1 MTYYIEMMRQ
11 KGSPAVLKR
20 RGEMG
25 IFLNLTGLVEI
36 LFFFLGRILVNSN
49 SEGLVPVM
57 TSPRL

>member
-1 MTYYIEMMRQ
+1 
-11 KGSPAVLKR
+11 
-20 RGEMG
+20 MG